1 MFYCLGDKVKVQN
14 ITSMQEVEVKKD
26 VVEQMN
32 PPKFEMANDM
42 ANMTY
47 LSEATVLHNLKTRYV
62 RGFIYVSLYL
72 QISNI
77 FVYYKIFFF
86 IFLVRC

>member
-1 MFYCLGDKVKVQN
+1 MKVQN

-26 VVEQMN
+26 VVDQMN

-62 RGFIYVSLYL
+62 RGFIYVS
-72 QISNI
+72 
-77 FVYYKIFFF
+77 
-86 IFLVRC
+86 